1 MKPSK
6 LIISAFGPYAGRMP
20 EIDFTKFEEK
30 MGYARLMKIVHT
42 YRNSQEVIDIAG
54 NFIQKNT
61 SQIRK
66 ALISPKHIEN
76 PVLIY
81 TYDSTMKSPNANR
94 RSGADYAIAY
104 AVQTSLEQ
112 IRTV

>member
-1 MKPSK
+1 
-6 LIISAFGPYAGRMP
+6 
-20 EIDFTKFEEK
+20 

-76 PVLIY
+76 PVIIY
-81 TYDSTMKSPNANR
+81 TYDSTMKSPNAHR

-112 IRTV
+112 IIKYAKQDGKDPYGLKILLL